1 MKWDLTYLFKTH
13 QDFEVSLNELNTFI
27 PRLASYQG
35 KLHNENDFVQY
46 LNLSDEFESNLL
58 KVYQYAHLKSDL
70 NKKDVPS
77 ASDLQKVHILLHH
90 ASQALSFESPELLS
104 IGKET
109 LMKYIDIPVS
119 HFTGL
124 PQINIPLYTIT
135 EGSLKIP
142 ISLSYRGGGN

>member
-1 MKWDLTYLFKTH
+1 MRDCVRIYIIVLTTLFNAILIYANNSEDYTAT
-13 QDFEVSLNELNTFI
+13 QYTQI
-27 PRLASYQG
+27 P
-35 KLHNENDFVQY
+35 
-46 LNLSDEFESNLL
+46 
-58 KVYQYAHLKSDL
+58 
-70 NKKDVPS
+70 P
-77 ASDLQKVHILLHH
+77 
-90 ASQALSFESPELLS
+90 SPEVAS
-104 IGKET
+104 